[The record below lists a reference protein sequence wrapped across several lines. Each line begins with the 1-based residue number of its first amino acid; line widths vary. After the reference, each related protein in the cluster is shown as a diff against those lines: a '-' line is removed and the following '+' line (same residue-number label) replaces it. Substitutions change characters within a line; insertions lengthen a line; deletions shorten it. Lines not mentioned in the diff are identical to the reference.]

1 MLVTI
6 VLRMIHTD
14 NCCHIENDIII
25 NIVSKTTLANYYYH
39 SGKRSLLIELCKG
52 HTDRCCYIGYLTV
65 NTLTTAQ
72 GRFKILSY
80 LERLILI
87 KKNLNQCWLPAYWK
101 KSKTHK
107 RFNRTL
113 FNQTKQDRMQIFEGI
128 LFFKATNNSSVTSF
142 WKNPTGSSEVICL
155 LLNFS

>member
-87 KKNLNQCWLPAYWK
+87 KK
-101 KSKTHK
+101 
-107 RFNRTL
+107 
-113 FNQTKQDRMQIFEGI
+113 I
-128 LFFKATNNSSVTSF
+128 
-142 WKNPTGSSEVICL
+142 
-155 LLNFS
+155 